1 MLAHLLQVLYQR
13 WWLYTVSYKKTPT
26 QFFCDTVGKYGQIW
40 IICQYCIVGQEA
52 VLPYFKSAAN
62 KTQKLL
68 TLNKSGELKYVVN
81 VNEQLY
87 NVAEHSRFAR

>member
-1 MLAHLLQVLYQR
+1 
-13 WWLYTVSYKKTPT
+13 
-26 QFFCDTVGKYGQIW
+26 
-40 IICQYCIVGQEA
+40 VGQEA